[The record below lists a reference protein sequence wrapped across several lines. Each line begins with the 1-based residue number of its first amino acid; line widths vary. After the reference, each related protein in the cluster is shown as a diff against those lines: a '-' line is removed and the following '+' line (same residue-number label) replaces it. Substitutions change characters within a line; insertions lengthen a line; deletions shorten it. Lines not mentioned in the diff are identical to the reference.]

1 MAKVGEH
8 ESHDERKQEV
18 KAGRQQGP
26 TLITVCLVVVWGGA
40 GGVRVM
46 AAGYKGALEDF
57 EWWGMNVGRTSV

>member
-26 TLITVCLVVVWGGA
+26 TLITVCLSGGGRRVW
-40 GGVRVM
+40 VM

>member
-26 TLITVCLVVVWGGA
+26 TLITVCLSG
-40 GGVRVM
+40 GGV

>member
-26 TLITVCLVVVWGGA
+26 TLITVCLSGG
-40 GGVRVM
+40 GTRERV
-46 AAGYKGALEDF
+46 GDERGP
-57 EWWGMNVGRTSV
+57 NVGIIASFSMGSE